1 MPELIKIVNKPKVI
15 KINGLRISFING
27 LMVRLTTV
35 SINAIEIILDISG
48 ANLNSG
54 IK

>member
-15 KINGLRISFING
+15 NINGLRTSFING

-35 SINAIEIILDISG
+35 SINAIEIMPDVFG
-48 ANLNSG
+48 VN
-54 IK
+54 